1 MAVSPSHR
9 FGQIIG
15 NMLEEMFKPVLESIA
30 LKNDFYFDAVGKSR
44 AARKGK
50 KLSWK
55 DCYDNTHDLDFVIE
69 KGGSDDALGT
79 PAAFIECAWRRYTKH
94 SKNKAQEIQGAV
106 LPIADRF
113 IENRPFLGA
122 ILAGEFTAPSL
133 TQLRTSGF
141 NLIYIPYIVIVE
153 AFIAEGLNIGF
164 DEDTSTD
171 ELTSKVREIELADR
185 AKIQRVEQ
193 RIKVAMKNEINEFC
207 NGLELSLTRSVKEI
221 VISPMF
227 GNSQTFYDLK
237 DAELF
242 LRNFDSEQVTDLR
255 FGYFRIF
262 AVYGNGDEI
271 QAKFESLE
279 LALSFLS
286 KI

>member
-1 MAVSPSHR
+1 
-9 FGQIIG
+9 
-15 NMLEEMFKPVLESIA
+15 MLEDMFKPILENIA
-30 LKNDFYFDAVGKSR
+30 AKNEFYFDAVGKSR
-44 AARKGK
+44 PARKGK

-55 DCYDNTHDLDFVIE
+55 DCYNNTHDLDFVIE
-69 KGGSDDALGT
+69 KGGSDNTQGT

-94 SKNKAQEIQGAV
+94 SKNKVQEIQGAV
-106 LPIADRF
+106 LPVADRF

-141 NLIYIPYIVIVE
+141 SVVYIPYLVIVD
-153 AFIAEGLNIGF
+153 AFRAENLDIGF
-164 DEDTSTD
+164 DEGTSTE
-171 ELTSKVREIELADR
+171 ELTSKVRAIELAER
-185 AKIQRVEQ
+185 ERIQRVEQ
-193 RIKVAMKNEINEFC
+193 RIKASMECEINEFC
-207 NGLELSLTRSVKEI
+207 NGLELSLNRSVKEI

-227 GNSQTFYDLK
+227 GNPQTFFDLK

-242 LRNFDSEQVTDLR
+242 LRDFDSKQVTDLK

-262 AVYGNGDEI
+262 AVYGNGDEV